1 MSPAIVIENKKGNDG
16 KYISSN
22 PKDKQVILFPF
33 TFAKISEIKT
43 EVEKGVKFTVIIF
56 DIINRK
62 EYIEYLL
69 RDNFE
74 KRIRFDKLNKS

>member
-1 MSPAIVIENKKGNDG
+1 MIKIF
-16 KYISSN
+16 
-22 PKDKQVILFPF
+22 ILLNLIFF
-33 TFAKISEIKT
+33 QYKRDIDLWFLDSEIKT